1 MRRERTEASSGTNM
15 QFALLSALGI
25 FFVVDGHLNNSYLD
39 IGGLIPYYS
48 FHMQL
53 FVFISGYFCREGDE
67 DFVSYGVRKFKRLM
81 LPYFAW
87 NLVYGILAAFLRGY
101 GFSFGDP
108 VSLETLFAEP
118 FRTGYQFILNH
129 PAWFVPALF
138 LVELADRAVTKLA
151 RAGMAKLAGR
161 EAAGDRTAA
170 HGMEKTLGS
179 RENAGT
185 RTAARAKF
193 LFYLLLGLGG
203 IWISRHVGTD
213 GFWLTLVRLL
223 FLLPFYEAGILY
235 RRELEAKDK
244 LKSPVYFGIILLAA
258 MALVL
263 RGRPVIYA
271 VSHCRDFPG
280 YLSPYL
286 SAFLGIAFW
295 LRVSR
300 ILTPAVRDN
309 SFIRY
314 MGRNTYPIMMHHMMV
329 LFGIRTVF
337 ALFAKYAGIFTGF
350 DFEAYKTDFYYCYF
364 PRGMVQLR
372 VFYLLAALFLP
383 LGLKWVMDRLRRDA
397 KRMFG
402 RRTAVRMITK

>member
-203 IWISRHVGTD
+203 IWLSKHMGTD

-223 FLLPFYEAGILY
+223 FLLPFYGAGILY

-300 ILTPAVRDN
+300 ILTPAIRDN
-309 SFIRY
+309 AFIRY

-337 ALFAKYAGIFTGF
+337 AIFAKYAGIFAGF
-350 DFEAYKTDFYYCYF
+350 DFGAYKTDFYYCYF

-372 VFYLLAALFLP
+372 VFYLLAALLLP

-397 KRMFG
+397 KRMLG
-402 RRTAVRMITK
+402 REH

>member
-1 MRRERTEASSGTNM
+1 MRGERTGASPGTNM

-25 FFVVDGHLNNSYLD
+25 FFVADGHLNNSYLD

-53 FVFISGYFCREGDE
+53 FVFISGYFCREE
-67 DFVSYGVRKFKRLM
+67 QERFASYGIRKFKRLM

-138 LVELADRAVTKLA
+138 LVELADRAVTVLA
-151 RAGMAKLAGR
+151 RPGMAKLAAR
-161 EAAGDRTAA
+161 EAAGD
-170 HGMEKTLGS
+170 
-179 RENAGT
+179 

-223 FLLPFYEAGILY
+223 FLLPFYGAGILY

-258 MALVL
+258 MALIL

-383 LGLKWVMDRLRRDA
+383 LGLKWVTDRLRRDA

>member
-203 IWISRHVGTD
+203 IWLSKHMGTD

-223 FLLPFYEAGILY
+223 FLLPFYGAGILY
-235 RRELEAKDK
+235 RRELEEKDK

-280 YLSPYL
+280 YLSQYL

-300 ILTPAVRDN
+300 ILTPAIRDN
-309 SFIRY
+309 AFIRY

-337 ALFAKYAGIFTGF
+337 AIFAKYAGIFAGF
-350 DFEAYKTDFYYCYF
+350 DFGAYKTDFYYCYF

-372 VFYLLAALFLP
+372 VFYLLAALLLP

-397 KRMFG
+397 KRMLG
-402 RRTAVRMITK
+402 REH

>member
-203 IWISRHVGTD
+203 IWLSKHMGTD

-223 FLLPFYEAGILY
+223 FLLPFYGAGILY
-235 RRELEAKDK
+235 RRELEEKDK

-300 ILTPAVRDN
+300 ILTPAIRDN
-309 SFIRY
+309 AFIRY

-337 ALFAKYAGIFTGF
+337 AIFAKYAGIFAGF
-350 DFEAYKTDFYYCYF
+350 DFGAYKTDFYYCYF

-372 VFYLLAALFLP
+372 VFYLLAALLLP

-397 KRMFG
+397 KRMLG
-402 RRTAVRMITK
+402 REH

>member
-1 MRRERTEASSGTNM
+1 MRGERTGASPGTNM

-25 FFVVDGHLNNSYLD
+25 FFVADGHLNNSYLD

-53 FVFISGYFCREGDE
+53 FVFISGYFCREE
-67 DFVSYGVRKFKRLM
+67 QERFASYGIRKFKRLM

-138 LVELADRAVTKLA
+138 LVELAARAVTVLA
-151 RAGMAKLAGR
+151 RPGMAKLAAR

-170 HGMEKTLGS
+170 
-179 RENAGT
+179 RV
-185 RTAARAKF
+185 KF

-223 FLLPFYEAGILY
+223 FLLPFYGAGILY

-258 MALVL
+258 MALIL